1 MEDNKEE
8 KTEDITEEQPKAE
21 AEEQDAEKETEEQ
34 TEAEAKEPAEEQVEA
49 REPKAEK
56 KKSKIGGFFRK
67 VWSGIKKGY
76 SYFNAFFSTR
86 SNLYTG
92 LTVVLLP
99 LVLTLA
105 VEMISRGSFLE
116 GFKYLFQHPVAFLVN
131 AMIIACTVMI
141 ALLFKRRVFVYLIV
155 SAFWVVMSCINRGF
169 LNRRVTPF
177 NATDIF
183 MVKDGMRIA
192 DKYISPATFI
202 TNITVA
208 VLGLAFLVFV
218 FLKGPKIKEDIR
230 RVRNA
235 VVIAGTV
242 AVTLIILSIALD
254 TNQIAKTFNNLPN
267 AYKAYG
273 FTYCF
278 LNSVFDN
285 GVRRPSN
292 YSNQEIVGLID
303 DTKNKE
309 TQLDEP
315 LEKMP
320 NIIFIQLESFFDI
333 TRMDNFSFSRDPIPY
348 FRELMENYNSGYL
361 EVPSIGAGTSN
372 TEFEVLTGMNLDD
385 FGSGEI
391 PYKGILLKETCE
403 SIAYDL
409 ESSGYTSH
417 AIHNNDATFYQRH
430 TVYPNLGFDTF
441 TSMEYMQLYKSDYTK
456 GWWVR
461 DRVLTNYIEDCLDY
475 TEDGKDFVF
484 TVSVEGHGSYPNYNV
499 PSMNTIRVTYTD
511 SGELAY
517 SAQFY
522 TNLINDMDSFLRE
535 LVKMLENRNEETIL
549 VLYGDHLPSLGLEQ
563 EHMSDGTL
571 MQTDY
576 VIWNNMG
583 LDLDFGDLQAYQLM
597 PKILGA
603 LGIRTGVINSYHQT
617 HMKDDEVSYL
627 RGLQNLEYDI
637 LYGGRTAFGG
647 VNPYKTKDMKFGVK
661 DIVITD
667 VYTEVEDEETYLYV
681 RGNNVTGWSMIN
693 VNGEYYRTEFL
704 DFHRVRCKYE
714 PLPQDEI
721 FLAQVGDDKYQL
733 SRSESVIYPGD

>member
-1 MEDNKEE
+1 MEEKEE
-8 KTEDITEEQPKAE
+8 KTEIIEKTIPKEGEGKIEAAA
-21 AEEQDAEKETEEQ
+21 AEES
-34 TEAEAKEPAEEQVEA
+34 EAAAAEESEA
-49 REPKAEK
+49 AAAEESQGEK
-56 KKSKIGGFFRK
+56 KQGFFRK
-67 VWSGIKKGY
+67 IWSGIKKAY
-76 SYFNAFFSTR
+76 SYFNIFFSTK

-99 LVLTLA
+99 IVLTLA
-105 VEMISRGSFLE
+105 VEMISRSSFLA
-116 GFKYLFQHPVAFLVN
+116 GFQFLFQHPVAFVVN
-131 AMIIACTVMI
+131 CLIIACTVLI
-141 ALLFKRRVFVYLIV
+141 ALLFRKRVFVYLIV
-155 SAFWVVMSCINRGF
+155 SAFWIVMGCINQS
-169 LNRRVTPF
+169 LLARRVTPF

-183 MVKDGMRIA
+183 MVKTGLRIA
-192 DKYISPATFI
+192 DKYVSPVTVII
-202 TNITVA
+202 TIVVA
-208 VLGLAFLVFV
+208 VLALAFLVFV
-218 FLKGPKIKEDIR
+218 FLKGPKIKGEIR

-242 AVTLIILSIALD
+242 AVTLIALSIALD
-254 TNQIAKTFNNLPN
+254 TNQIARTFNNLPN

-285 GVRRPSN
+285 GVHRPSN
-292 YSNQEIVGLID
+292 YSDQEIVGLID

-315 LEKMP
+315 LENMP
-320 NIIFIQLESFFDI
+320 NIIMVQLESFFDI
-333 TRMDNFSFSRDPIPY
+333 TRMDNLSFSRDPIPY
-348 FRELMENYNSGYL
+348 FRELMENSNSGYL

-372 TEFEVLTGMNLDD
+372 TEFEVLTGMNLDN

-391 PYKGILLKETCE
+391 PYKGVLLKQTCE

-409 ESSGYTSH
+409 EPSGYTSH

-441 TSMEYMQLYKSDYTK
+441 TSMEYMQLYRSDYTK

-461 DRVLTNYIEDCLDY
+461 DRVLTEHIADCLDF

-499 PSMNTIRVTYTD
+499 PDMNGIRVTNTET
-511 SGELAY
+511 GETAY

-522 TNLINDMDSFLRE
+522 TNLINDMDNFLRD
-535 LVKMLENRNEETIL
+535 LVQMLEERGEDTIL
-549 VLYGDHLPSLGLEQ
+549 VLYGDHLPSLALEQ
-563 EHMSDGTL
+563 EHMTDGTL

-576 VIWNNMG
+576 VVWNNMG
-583 LDLDFGDLQAYQLM
+583 LDLDYGDIQAYQLM
-597 PKILGA
+597 PKLLGS

-617 HMKDDEVSYL
+617 HMRDEEASYL
-627 RGLQNLEYDI
+627 RGLQNLEYDL
-637 LYGGRTAFGG
+637 LYGGKAAFGG

-661 DIVITD
+661 DVVITD
-667 VYTEVEDEETYLYV
+667 VYTEQVKGETYLYV
-681 RGNNVTGWSMIN
+681 RGENVTGWSMIN

-704 DFHRVRCKYE
+704 DFNRVRCKYE

-733 SRSESVIYPGD
+733 SRSESFIYEGN

>member
-1 MEDNKEE
+1 MEETELKKE
-8 KTEDITEEQPKAE
+8 TELAEEQKLTEEQG
-21 AEEQDAEKETEEQ
+21 QTEEQ
-34 TEAEAKEPAEEQVEA
+34 EQPE
-49 REPKAEK
+49 EK
-56 KKSKIGGFFRK
+56 KEEEKEGFFRK
-67 VWSGIKKGY
+67 VWAGIKKAY
-76 SYFNAFFSTR
+76 SYFNTFFSTR

-92 LTVVLLP
+92 LTVVFLP
-99 LVLTLA
+99 IALTLA
-105 VEMISRGSFLE
+105 IEMISRGSFLA
-116 GFKYLFQHPVAFLVN
+116 GFQFLFQHPVAFLVN
-131 AMIIACTVMI
+131 GMIIACTVLI
-141 ALLFKRRVFVYLIV
+141 ALLFRRRVFVYLIV
-155 SAFWVVMSCINRGF
+155 SAFWIVMGCMNRSL

-183 MVKDGMRIA
+183 MVKAGMRIA
-192 DKYISPATFI
+192 DKYVSPVTI
-202 TNITVA
+202 IIMIVVA
-208 VLGLAFLVFV
+208 VLALAFLVFV
-218 FLKGPKIKEDIR
+218 FLKGPKIKEEIR

-235 VVIAGTV
+235 VAIAGTV
-242 AVTLIILSIALD
+242 AVTLIIISVALD
-254 TNQIAKTFNNLPN
+254 TNQIARTFNNLPN

-292 YSNQEIVGLID
+292 YSDQEIVSLID

-309 TQLDEP
+309 IQLDEP
-315 LEKMP
+315 LENMP
-320 NIIFIQLESFFDI
+320 NIVMVQLESFFDI
-333 TRMDNFSFSRDPIPY
+333 TRMDNLEFSRDPIPY
-348 FRELMENYNSGYL
+348 FREMMENCNSGYL

-391 PYKGILLKETCE
+391 PYKGVLLKQTCE

-441 TSMEYMQLYKSDYTK
+441 TSMEYMQLYRSDYTR

-461 DRVLTNYIEDCLDY
+461 DRVLTKYIEDCLDY
-475 TEDGKDFVF
+475 TEEGKDFVF
-484 TVSVEGHGSYPNYNV
+484 TVSVEGHGSYPNYSV
-499 PSMNTIRVTYTD
+499 PSMNTVRVTDAET
-511 SGELAY
+511 GEPAY

-522 TNLINDMDSFLRE
+522 TNLIYDMDNFIRD
-535 LVKMLENRNEETIL
+535 LVKMLEARGEDTIL
-549 VLYGDHLPSLGLEQ
+549 VLYGDHLPSLGLEE

-583 LDLDFGDLQAYQLM
+583 LDLDYGDIQSYQLM
-597 PKILGA
+597 PRLLGS

-617 HMKDDEVSYL
+617 HMRDAEISYL

-637 LYGGRTAFGG
+637 LYGGKAAFGG
-647 VNPYKTKDMKFGVK
+647 INPYKTKDMKFGVR
-661 DIVITD
+661 DVVITN
-667 VYTEVEDEETYLYV
+667 VYTEEVDGETYLYV
-681 RGNNVTGWSMIN
+681 RGDNVTGWSMIN

-714 PLPQDEI
+714 PLPQDEV

-733 SRSESVIYPGD
+733 SRSESFIYEVKTP

>member
-1 MEDNKEE
+1 MEDLNEE
-8 KTEDITEEQPKAE
+8 KTEEKQAGQPEEKQAGQ
-21 AEEQDAEKETEEQ
+21 AEEPKDEPKETEE
-34 TEAEAKEPAEEQVEA
+34 T
-49 REPKAEK
+49 K
-56 KKSKIGGFFRK
+56 KGGFFCTVRSGIRRI
-67 VWSGIKKGY
+67 WDGIKKAY

-99 LVLTLA
+99 FALTLA

-116 GFKYLFQHPVAFLVN
+116 GFKFLFAHPVAFLVN
-131 AMIIACTVMI
+131 GMIIACTVLI
-141 ALLFKRRVFVYLIV
+141 ALLFRRRVFVYLIV
-155 SAFWVVMSCINRGF
+155 SAFWVVMGCINRGL
-169 LNRRVTPF
+169 LNQRVTPF

-183 MVKDGMRIA
+183 MVKAGMRIA
-192 DKYISPATFI
+192 DKYVSPVTII
-202 TNITVA
+202 TTIAVA
-208 VLGLAFLVFV
+208 VLALAFLVFV
-218 FLKGPKIKEDIR
+218 FLKGPKIKDNIR

-242 AVTLIILSIALD
+242 AMTLIILSIALD

-278 LNSVFDN
+278 LNSIFDN

-292 YSNQEIVGLID
+292 YSDQEIVDLID

-315 LEKMP
+315 VENMP
-320 NIIFIQLESFFDI
+320 NIIVVQLESFFDI
-333 TRMDNFSFSRDPIPY
+333 TRMDNLSFSRDPIPY
-348 FRELMENYNSGYL
+348 FRELMETCASGYL

-372 TEFEVLTGMNLDD
+372 TEFEVLTSMNLDD

-391 PYKGILLKETCE
+391 PYKGVLLKQTCE
-403 SIAYDL
+403 SAAYDL

-461 DRVLTNYIEDCLDY
+461 DRVLTKCIEDCLDY
-475 TEDGKDFVF
+475 TEEGKDFVF

-499 PSMNTIRVTYTD
+499 PDMNTIRVTNTET
-511 SGELAY
+511 GEPAY

-522 TNLINDMDSFLRE
+522 TNLINDMDNFLRD
-535 LVKMLENRNEETIL
+535 LVQMLEERDEETIL

-583 LDLDFGDLQAYQLM
+583 LDLRYGDIEAYQLM
-597 PKILGA
+597 PRLLGT

-617 HMKDDEVSYL
+617 HMKDDQTSYL
-627 RGLQNLEYDI
+627 KGLQNLEYDI
-637 LYGGRTAFGG
+637 LYGGKAAFGG

-661 DIVITD
+661 DIVITN
-667 VYTEVEDEETYLYV
+667 VYTEVQDEETYLYV
-681 RGNNVTGWSMIN
+681 RANNLTGWSMIN

-714 PLPQDEI
+714 ALPQDEI

-733 SRSESVIYPGD
+733 SRSESVIYPGGE